1 MRLSFWY
8 QTTAHGWG
16 GVPKKQIHAPIACIA
31 RSTSPMEP
39 HRTQRLEQ
47 GLSACSL
54 TPRSARAFIL
64 QGAPSPP
71 PTACGDDLFYT
82 EAKGALR
89 AGDFSTAKEL
99 LEHCEK
105 GHERSHIYRTQ
116 IHCYEI
122 LCARGVVPRAATRGL
137 REILSRALDEQVE
150 SQVVCQYAEK
160 LLREGYNE
168 SIFGS
173 LRPVEMLDAL
183 DFVGVRHGHRAR
195 MLALADTNLEWWER
209 LERKMDSSWASAIR
223 TCWAPIAKHVAKKA
237 LAAQTE
243 DEKE

>member
-1 MRLSFWY
+1 MAS
-8 QTTAHGWG
+8 
-16 GVPKKQIHAPIACIA
+16 C
-31 RSTSPMEP
+31 
-39 HRTQRLEQ
+39 RTQRLEQ

-54 TPRSARAFIL
+54 TPRSARAYTL
-64 QGAPSPP
+64 EGMSPAPV
-71 PTACGDDLFYT
+71 ACGGDLMYT

-99 LEHCEK
+99 LDHCEASH
-105 GHERSHIYRTQ
+105 GRSHLYRAQ
-116 IHCYEI
+116 IHCYEV
-122 LCARGVVPRAATRGL
+122 LCARGVVPRPTTRRL
-137 REILSRALDEQVE
+137 RDILSRALDEHAE
-150 SQVVCQYAEK
+150 SQVVCQYAEA

-168 SIFGS
+168 SIFAS

-209 LERKMDSSWASAIR
+209 LERKMGVWAAAIR
-223 TCWAPIAKHVAKKA
+223 TCWAPIARHVAKKA

-243 DEKE
+243 DDKE